1 MEGAYDIPYETKK
14 KFSAPE
20 MNELINNFKAHDVDK
35 SGKIEKAE
43 LKTIMVDLGHRET
56 TEEDISKMLESVD
69 IDSDNQLTIIEFLN
83 LLANIKEVKGTDSIV
98 TVTKTGKEVVEKTS
112 GSYKHTYDVEERECF
127 ARVINQSL
135 QTDEDCKEMLPID
148 PETDDLFKVVDDG
161 IILCKLVN
169 IAQPGTVDERVL
181 NTKSNKTIFHIKEN
195 LNLALA
201 SIKGIGCKVIGI
213 DDELI
218 MKHTENIILG
228 LLWQLI
234 KIILVKDINLKHV
247 PELARLVDE
256 DNDEELSDLLK
267 LPAEEILVRWVNYH
281 LKNAKSDRKIKRIG
295 KDMSDSIVYATV
307 LHQLDNDCID
317 LASVKSEEDT
327 NKRAKMVIEASNKF
341 GINPLI
347 GPSDIL
353 SGNTK
358 LNTVFTADIFNHKHG
373 LEELTKEEYEAA
385 AMLDDDIEGSREE
398 RSYRMWVNSLGIEDV
413 YVNNLYEEARD
424 GLVFLKVMD
433 RIQPGVV
440 DWKRV
445 EKKTGNNKFKKQ
457 INCAEVIECAKRM
470 KCIIPGIE
478 SSQILNAKK
487 KSILAIV
494 WQIVKLH
501 YMQLIGNDS
510 EKDLVEWANKMI
522 GKEENQ
528 VKSFKD
534 KAIQNAK
541 FLIHLCAALE
551 PRAVN
556 WEIVSD
562 GDSEEDRMNNA
573 KYAIS
578 IARKLGATI
587 FCVWD
592 DIVKVNHKMILV
604 FVCALKDVHEEIKK
618 KKKGGKSGED
628 TEEAKEETEE
638 AKAE

>member
-1 MEGAYDIPYETKK
+1 
-14 KFSAPE
+14 
-20 MNELINNFKAHDVDK
+20 
-35 SGKIEKAE
+35 
-43 LKTIMVDLGHRET
+43 MVDLGHRET